1 MYTMKTFKLDTEPKI
16 PSGFTTPE
24 NYFDDFTEKI
34 MQQLPKNEPK
44 IIPVFAR
51 RRTWVY
57 TAAAILIVAL
67 AIPIYLTF
75 ISHSSEIDDK
85 TIENYITYHSTVSDT
100 DLVNLLEEEDIDKM
114 SSEMNIEDGTIEDE
128 LLGNKNLEQY
138 LIN

>member
-1 MYTMKTFKLDTEPKI
+1 MKTFNLDTEPKI
-16 PSGFTTPE
+16 QSGFTTPE
-24 NYFDDFTEKI
+24 NYFDNFSEKI

-44 IIPVFAR
+44 IIPIFAR
-51 RRTWVY
+51 RKTWLY
-57 TAAAILIVAL
+57 SAAAILILAL
-67 AIPIYLTF
+67 TIPMYLTF